1 MPRRKKLTLKENV
14 EKVEQELARQG
25 ITKPTQYLR
34 NLKRQLA
41 AEQLAEEQKQEG
53 QEQEEPEEYYEPEQY
68 YEPDIFKETEQ
79 PIKKNKAIENINK
92 ILDTSK
98 DIDKLNF
105 ISSTA
110 IKNTANDL
118 YLRGKINIDQLNEL
132 NLKLAAKSNR
142 VINENDKREY
152 RKIPDPENVK
162 RIYRR
167 V

>member
-1 MPRRKKLTLKENV
+1 MPRPITSTREKIENAEKKIAEKGLTDTSYLK
-14 EKVEQELARQG
+14 K
-25 ITKPTQYLR
+25 
-34 NLKRQLA
+34 LKRQLA
-41 AEQLAEEQKQEG
+41 AEQLTEEQLAIRQERIKEG
-53 QEQEEPEEYYEPEQY
+53 PEEYYDPEIFK
-68 YEPDIFKETEQ
+68 EPDIFKETEQ